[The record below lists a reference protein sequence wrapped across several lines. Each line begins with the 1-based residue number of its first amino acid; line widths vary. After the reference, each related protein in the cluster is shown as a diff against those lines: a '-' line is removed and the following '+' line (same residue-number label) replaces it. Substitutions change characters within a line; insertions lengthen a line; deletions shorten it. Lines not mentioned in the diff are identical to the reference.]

1 MSDEIIKWSLYT
13 AVPAVL
19 GAIGLGWRRLKR
31 RAALNAY
38 LNALPRDCQGVLGDF
53 VRQGSHT
60 IILAPHQPP
69 VVLLE
74 KKGIISRAGSSGKL
88 DCVAY
93 YFTVRPDVYEI
104 ITEETRHPS
113 ISRPDNKDDD
123 IPPVD
128 A

>member
-1 MSDEIIKWSLYT
+1 MSDLVIKWSLYT
-13 AVPAVL
+13 AVPALL
-19 GAIGLGWRRLKR
+19 GAIGLGWRHLKR
-31 RAALNAY
+31 RADLNAY
-38 LNALPRDCQGVLGDF
+38 LIALPPDCQGVLGDF
-53 VRQGSHT
+53 VRQRSHT

-74 KKGIISRAGSSGKL
+74 KKGLISKAGSAGKL

-104 ITEETRHPS
+104 ITEHTRHPA
-113 ISRPDNKDDD
+113 ISRPDNKHDD